1 MCNAHILY
9 QFHLV
14 PACRRMIPR
23 QGDMLFFAKSTRG
36 FNRESV
42 LPTDAKWSGGHY
54 QTAPPLPS
62 EYYSTLDR
70 NFMQRTIL
78 GVMAILF
85 LLAAFIIWLVWP
97 NAESSIVLAF
107 CWRMGAVVA
116 AAWLAFDDV
125 QRLPGWLLAT
135 LPVLAIVLVRWPRYM
150 LIVLPL
156 VVGLAFIHSRFFR
169 R

>member
-1 MCNAHILY
+1 MGNAHILY

-14 PACRRMIPR
+14 SASRRVISLL
-23 QGDMLFFAKSTRG
+23 GNTLFFAKAMRRC
-36 FNRESV
+36 NREAV
-42 LPTDAKWSGGHY
+42 LPTDAKWNGGPY
-54 QTAPPLPS
+54 QAAPTLPS
-62 EYYSTLDR
+62 EYSSTLNR

-85 LLAAFIIWLVWP
+85 LLAAAILWFVYP
-97 NAESSIVLAF
+97 NAENSIVLAF
-107 CWRMGAVVA
+107 CWRMGAMVG

-125 QRLPGWLLAT
+125 QRLPGWLLIT

-150 LIVLPL
+150 LIVLPV